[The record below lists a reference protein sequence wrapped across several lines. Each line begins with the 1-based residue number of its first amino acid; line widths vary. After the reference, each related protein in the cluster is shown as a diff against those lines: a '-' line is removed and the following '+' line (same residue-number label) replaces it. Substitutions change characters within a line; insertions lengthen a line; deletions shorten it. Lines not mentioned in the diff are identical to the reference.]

1 MPPCARRTLS
11 SVLRQLREA
20 MEADDRDTL
29 LAMHAGDHAAAAAL
43 WERCSPRLLAYL
55 RSILAGDAQAALD
68 AAQNVML
75 RVISLRRSQLA
86 QVEDVMAWLVRLAR
100 NEAVSG
106 IRANRR
112 RRGRES
118 LAARLRPRSVPA
130 VSAESDDFVANA
142 IARLPRRLREPV
154 VLRHAAGL
162 SFDQIALALCI
173 SRSTAATRYQS
184 AMELLRHELSRS
196 EASTSRQVA
205 LERKEAGV
213 EAGH

>member
-1 MPPCARRTLS
+1 
-11 SVLRQLREA
+11 
-20 MEADDRDTL
+20 MEADDRHVL
-29 LAMHAGDHAAAAAL
+29 LAMHAGDQAAAVAL

-100 NEAVSG
+100 NEAISV

-118 LAARLRPRSVPA
+118 LSARLRPRSLHGVGK
-130 VSAESDDFVANA
+130 ESDDLVADA

-162 SFDQIALALCI
+162 SFDQIALALGMP
-173 SRSTAATRYQS
+173 RSTAATRYQS
-184 AMELLRHELSRS
+184 AMELLRRELSRP
-196 EASTSRQVA
+196 EGSTSRQAA
-205 LERKEAGV
+205 LERKEAGI